1 MALHVEALFVHD
13 TNGRLV
19 RPHQPG
25 HEEQAPPRFF
35 LGRTAHG
42 NLWRFA
48 AGLPDA
54 QVIEL
59 ARLAGAE
66 RSSRPL
72 EDGPERLEP
81 LRRCLEREADI
92 ETAYHGPA
100 FRFPDLA
107 ARPDPEPDL
116 VTVTPDR
123 TELLEANFASFL
135 PTFPLGAPYVAAIES
150 GAAVAICHSA
160 TGTGPAVD
168 AGVETAPGWR
178 RRGLG
183 SRVVAAWARAV
194 AAEGRLPLY
203 STWWDNSASLGI
215 ARRLGLIRF
224 GADLHFR

>member
-1 MALHVEALFVHD
+1 MALHVAALFVHD
-13 TNGRLV
+13 ANGRLI

-25 HEEQAPPRFF
+25 KETHPPPRFF

-48 AGLPDA
+48 AALPDE

-66 RSSRPL
+66 RSSRTL

-81 LRRCLEREADI
+81 LRRCLEREAEI
-92 ETAYHGPA
+92 EIAYHGPA

-107 ARPDPEPDL
+107 ALSDSGPGI

-123 TELLEANFASFL
+123 TELLAANFTSFL
-135 PTFPLGAPYVAAIES
+135 PTFPLGAPYVAAVES
-150 GAAVAICHSA
+150 GVAVAICHAA
-160 TGTGPAVD
+160 TGPGPAVE

-183 SRVVAAWARAV
+183 SQVAAAWARAV

-203 STWWDNSASLGI
+203 STWWDNAASLGI
-215 ARRLGLIRF
+215 TRRLGLIRF